1 MDDGVYISPLA
12 SSHLDP

>member
-12 SSHLDP
+12 SSHLDS